1 MIRISR
7 RTLLGTG
14 SAFAGLSLAGWPT
27 LARAADPLQIF
38 GHKTHETMSISGN
51 GGDVPAAWTAE
62 TGTPLA
68 WTTFDIGPLQ
78 ERLLRELSL
87 NQTQLDIGYVLNTQ
101 MVPQLASLFEPLDDY
116 QAKDP
121 IENFEDIFP
130 GFVAGMRVGG
140 KLLSIPSRGP
150 VPGLHYNEEILAK
163 RGFSKGPET
172 IEELAEIAKACS
184 YQEDGV
190 SVSGFAVPI
199 NYVSLVQIAR
209 AWNGDLITP
218 DFKSVVQEAPMLK
231 TVTML
236 ADLYAA
242 GALPRNVTSM
252 TSEDPLTWMQTG
264 RAAMYPGGFNRAVVF
279 NDPTKSQFPGKI
291 KAIPMPTSEE
301 TKAELGPYAPG
312 TVEIW
317 GMIIPKNSLRKDLAW
332 SFIRYMSSNKSQLD
346 MQFNGNATVRR
357 SVYENEQV
365 REKLVYAD
373 AAKAALDSA
382 RVALPAFDNAT
393 RVADL
398 FIEQVQLAVLGQKA
412 PAQALADAD
421 AAIQPLLPA

>member
-1 MIRISR
+1 MSNISR
-7 RTLLGTG
+7 RTVLGTG
-14 SAFAGLSLAGWPT
+14 SAFFGLSLAGWPT
-27 LARAADPLQIF
+27 GAFAADPLQVF
-38 GHKTHETMSISGN
+38 GHKTHETMSISGA
-51 GGDVPAAWTAE
+51 GGDTTAPWTAE
-62 TGTPLA
+62 TGTPIA

-87 NQTQLDIGYVLNTQ
+87 NQTTLDIGYVLNTQ
-101 MVPQLASLFEPLDDY
+101 MTQQLAGLFEPLDDY
-116 QAKDP
+116 QEKDP

-130 GFVAGMRVGG
+130 GFVEGMRVGG

-172 IEELAEIAKACS
+172 IEELAEIAKACT
-184 YQEDGV
+184 YTEDGV
-190 SVSGFAVPI
+190 SVVGYAIPL
-199 NYVSLVQIAR
+199 NYVSLVQMAR

-218 DFKSVVQEAPMLK
+218 DFKSVVQEPPMVK
-231 TVTML
+231 TVAML

-279 NDPTKSQFPGKI
+279 NDPEKSQFPGKI
-291 KAIPMPTSEE
+291 KNMPMPTSEE
-301 TKAELGPYAPG
+301 TRAELGPYAPG

-317 GMIIPKNSLRKDLAW
+317 GMIIPKNGLRKDLAW
-332 SFIRYMSSNKSQLD
+332 SFIKHMSSNKMQLD

-357 SVYENEQV
+357 SVYENEDI
-365 REKLVYAD
+365 RKALSYAD

-398 FIEQVQLAVLGQKA
+398 FNEQVHLAVLGQKTA
-412 PAQALADAD
+412 EQAMADAD